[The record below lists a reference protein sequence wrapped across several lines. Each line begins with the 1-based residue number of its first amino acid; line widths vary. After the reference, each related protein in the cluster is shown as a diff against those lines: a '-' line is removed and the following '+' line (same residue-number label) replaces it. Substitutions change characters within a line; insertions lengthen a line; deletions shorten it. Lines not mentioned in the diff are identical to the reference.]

1 MAYIEAD
8 EMASFKMNLFNNVFS
23 KDYINDFNHQIK
35 CVKDSVIT
43 LEEAI
48 KLLEKEC
55 IPEMKDKCKIVLELE
70 NEGKSYEDK
79 LKQNLDKALLLGPNG
94 TKYGEISSII
104 GNIGQKTKSVSE
116 ILVDLKEEKFPNESI
131 KDLVKLVETNESITR
146 EIYLMMKK
154 IEDADNDKIDRFS
167 KKILKKKNEAEELS
181 DLLLNNYIKKAEKD
195 NLSETFQSIITILKK
210 IPEDANNVAQIINRQ
225 L

>member
-1 MAYIEAD
+1 
-8 EMASFKMNLFNNVFS
+8 MASFKMNLFSNVFS

-55 IPEMKDKCKIVLELE
+55 IPEMEDKCKIVMELE
-70 NEGKSYEDK
+70 KEGKSYEDK
-79 LKQNLDKALLLGPNG
+79 LKQSLDRALLLGPNG
-94 TKYGEISSII
+94 TKYGEISIII
-104 GNIGQKTKSVSE
+104 GDIGQKAKSASE
-116 ILVDLKEEKFPNESI
+116 LLISLKEEKFQKDLI

-146 EIYLMMKK
+146 EIYLTMKK
-154 IEDADNDKIDRFS
+154 IEDAENEKINRFS
-167 KKILKKKNEAEELS
+167 KKVLKKKSEAEEVS
-181 DLLLNNYIKKAEKD
+181 DLLLNKYIKQDENDK
-195 NLSETFQSIITILKK
+195 LSESIHNIVSILKK
-210 IPEDANNVAQIINRQ
+210 IPEDAENVALIINKQ

>member
-1 MAYIEAD
+1 
-8 EMASFKMNLFNNVFS
+8 MASFKMNLFNNVFS
-23 KDYINDFNHQIK
+23 KEYINDFNHQIK
-35 CVKDSVIT
+35 CIKDSVIT

-70 NEGKSYEDK
+70 NEARSYEDK

-94 TKYGEISSII
+94 TKYGEISILI
-104 GNIGQKTKSVSE
+104 GNIGQKTKSVSD
-116 ILVDLKEEKFPNESI
+116 ILVNLKEEKFSNELI

-154 IEDADNDKIDRFS
+154 IEDADNDRIDRFS

-181 DLLLNNYIKKAEKD
+181 DSLLNNYIKKTEKD
-195 NLSETFQSIITILKK
+195 NLSETFQGIVAILKK
-210 IPEDANNVAQIINRQ
+210 IPEDADNVAQIINRQ

>member
-1 MAYIEAD
+1 
-8 EMASFKMNLFNNVFS
+8 MASFKMNLFNNVFS

-104 GNIGQKTKSVSE
+104 GDIGQKTRSISD
-116 ILVDLKEEKFPNESI
+116 ILVNLKEDKFPNESI

-195 NLSETFQSIITILKK
+195 NLSETFHSIITILKK
-210 IPEDANNVAQIINRQ
+210 IPEDADDLAQIINRQ

>member
-23 KDYINDFNHQIK
+23 KEYINDFNHQIK

-70 NEGKSYEDK
+70 NEGKAYEDK

-104 GNIGQKTKSVSE
+104 GDIGQKTRSVSE

-154 IEDADNDKIDRFS
+154 IEDADNTKIDRFS
-167 KKILKKKNEAEELS
+167 KKILKKKSEAEELS
-181 DLLLNNYIKKAEKD
+181 DLLLNNFIKKVEKD
-195 NLSETFQSIITILKK
+195 NLSETFQSIVMILKK
-210 IPEDANNVAQIINRQ
+210 IPKDADNVAQIINRQ
-225 L
+225 

>member
-1 MAYIEAD
+1 
-8 EMASFKMNLFNNVFS
+8 MNLFNNVFS
-23 KDYINDFNHQIK
+23 KEYINDFNHQIK

-70 NEGKSYEDK
+70 NEGRSYEDK

-94 TKYGEISSII
+94 TKYGEISILI
-104 GNIGQKTKSVSE
+104 GNIGQKTKSVSD
-116 ILVDLKEEKFPNESI
+116 ILVNLKEEKFSNELI

-154 IEDADNDKIDRFS
+154 IEDADNDRIDRFS

-181 DLLLNNYIKKAEKD
+181 DSLLNNYIKKTEKD
-195 NLSETFQSIITILKK
+195 NLSETFQGIVAILKK
-210 IPEDANNVAQIINRQ
+210 IPEDADNVAQIINRQ

>member
-1 MAYIEAD
+1 MSYIEAD

>member
-1 MAYIEAD
+1 
-8 EMASFKMNLFNNVFS
+8 MASFKMNLFNNVFS

-70 NEGKSYEDK
+70 NEGRSYEDK

-94 TKYGEISSII
+94 TKYGEISNII
-104 GNIGQKTKSVSE
+104 GDIGQKTKSVSD
-116 ILVDLKEEKFPNESI
+116 ILVNLEEEKFPNELI

-181 DLLLNNYIKKAEKD
+181 DLLLNYFIKKTEKD
-195 NLSETFQSIITILKK
+195 NLSEIFQSIIMILKK
-210 IPEDANNVAQIINRQ
+210 IPEDADNLAQIINRQ

>member
-1 MAYIEAD
+1 
-8 EMASFKMNLFNNVFS
+8 MASFKMNLFNNVFS
-23 KDYINDFNHQIK
+23 KEYINDFNHQIK
-35 CVKDSVIT
+35 CIKDSVIT

-70 NEGKSYEDK
+70 NEGRSYEDK

-94 TKYGEISSII
+94 TKYGEISNII
-104 GNIGQKTKSVSE
+104 GDIGQNTKSVSG
-116 ILVDLKEEKFPNESI
+116 ILVDLKEEKFPNELI
-131 KDLVKLVETNESITR
+131 KDLVKLVEANESITR
-146 EIYLMMKK
+146 EIYLMMKR

-167 KKILKKKNEAEELS
+167 KKILKKRNEAEELS
-181 DLLLNNYIKKAEKD
+181 DLLLNNFIIKAEKD
-195 NLSETFQSIITILKK
+195 NLSETLQRIVAILKK
-210 IPEDANNVAQIINRQ
+210 IPEDADNVAQILNRQ

>member
-1 MAYIEAD
+1 
-8 EMASFKMNLFNNVFS
+8 MASFKMNLFNNVFS

-48 KLLEKEC
+48 KLFEKEC
-55 IPEMKDKCKIVLELE
+55 IPEMEDKCKIVMELE
-70 NEGKSYEDK
+70 KEGKSYEDR

-104 GNIGQKTKSVSE
+104 GDIGQKAKLASE
-116 ILVDLKEEKFPNESI
+116 LLISLKEEKFPKDVI

-146 EIYLMMKK
+146 EIYLTMKK
-154 IEDADNDKIDRFS
+154 IEDVENEKINRFS
-167 KKILKKKNEAEELS
+167 NKVLKKKNEAEEVS
-181 DLLLNNYIKKAEKD
+181 DLLLNKYIKQAENDK
-195 NLSETFQSIITILKK
+195 LSESIHNIISILKK
-210 IPEDANNVAQIINRQ
+210 IPEDAENLALIINKQ